1 MTDASSELV
10 RLEPGPVAVLTLN
23 RPDRRNALSG
33 EMLDAIREAL
43 DRLNAGREARCILL
57 RGEGDHF
64 CAGADFSDISAGA
77 AAGARYGGGF
87 EAVLRAL
94 EEHPL
99 PIVCEVRGA
108 ALGAGC
114 QLLAAADLS
123 VASTDAQIGIPSP
136 RIGILLDLEKIQRMI
151 SIIGAAHVREMLL
164 TGRAVGGE
172 EAARWGLVTKA
183 VQPEDVATAAREMA
197 EAVAANAPLS
207 VQGSKAAIREILS
220 HGALSRSAHAG
231 VFAAHDEASV
241 RALTSADTREG
252 LAAMKER
259 RTPRFTGA

>member
-1 MTDASSELV
+1 
-10 RLEPGPVAVLTLN
+10 
-23 RPDRRNALSG
+23 
-33 EMLDAIREAL
+33 MLEAL
-43 DRLNAGREARCILL
+43 RATLDELTADQEARCILL
-57 RGEGDHF
+57 RGEGKHF

-87 EAVLRAL
+87 EALLRAL
-94 EEHPL
+94 EEHRL
-99 PIVCEVRGA
+99 PVVCAVQGA

-151 SIIGAAHVREMLL
+151 TMVGAARVREMLL
-164 TGRAVGGE
+164 TGRAIDGS
-172 EAARWGLVTKA
+172 EAARWGLVTMA
-183 VQPEDVATAAREMA
+183 VEPASLERAARDLA
-197 EAVAANAPLS
+197 ETVANNAPLS
-207 VQGSKAAIREILS
+207 VQGSKAAIREVLS
-220 HGALSRSAHAG
+220 HEALSRGEHAG
-231 VFAAHDEASV
+231 VFAIHDEASV
-241 RALTSADTREG
+241 RALTSSDTQEG